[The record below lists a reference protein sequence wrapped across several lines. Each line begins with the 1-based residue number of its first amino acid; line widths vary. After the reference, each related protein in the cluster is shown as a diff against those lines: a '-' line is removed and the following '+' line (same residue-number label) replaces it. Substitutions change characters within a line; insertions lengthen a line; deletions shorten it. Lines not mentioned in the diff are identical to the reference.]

1 MKKISIL
8 HKNNFFE
15 KGLNNKKQSKLNNS
29 FSKILDE
36 INFNLENTKD
46 TFHVLSKKFEFDF
59 HLKDLKKFDK
69 FKTVVVVGMGGSIL
83 GSNAIYDFMKHKVK
97 KKFIF
102 FDNLDYEK
110 LLNFKKKNNI
120 NKNLFIIISKSG
132 NTIET
137 LANFIALNIIKKNAK
152 NIIIISENKDNS
164 LLSISKKYN
173 LHYVKHKNFLGGRYS
188 VLSEVGIIPAYLMG
202 VNIKK
207 LRNNLEN
214 YLKTNKMNFLKNSSI
229 SLTKILNKKK
239 YKNLI
244 FLNYA
249 PQLEKFLFWC
259 QQLIAE
265 SLGKKGKGFLPIISN
280 APKDHHSLLQLYLDG
295 PKDKIFYFFSICNN
309 QGESLQTKKISK
321 KINYL
326 NNKNINDIKETQKKA
341 VIKALTKSNIPFREF
356 TINKTNEETLGEL
369 FSYFMLET
377 SIVGKMA
384 NINPFN
390 QPAVERVK
398 IFTKKI
404 LN

>member
-8 HKNNFFE
+8 HKNNFLE

-214 YLKTNKMNFLKNSSI
+214 YLKKNKMNFLKNSSI

>member
-1 MKKISIL
+1 
-8 HKNNFFE
+8 
-15 KGLNNKKQSKLNNS
+15 
-29 FSKILDE
+29 
-36 INFNLENTKD
+36 
-46 TFHVLSKKFEFDF
+46 
-59 HLKDLKKFDK
+59 
-69 FKTVVVVGMGGSIL
+69 
-83 GSNAIYDFMKHKVK
+83 
-97 KKFIF
+97 
-102 FDNLDYEK
+102 
-110 LLNFKKKNNI
+110 
-120 NKNLFIIISKSG
+120 
-132 NTIET
+132 
-137 LANFIALNIIKKNAK
+137 
-152 NIIIISENKDNS
+152 
-164 LLSISKKYN
+164 
-173 LHYVKHKNFLGGRYS
+173 
-188 VLSEVGIIPAYLMG
+188 MG

-280 APKDHHSLLQLYLDG
+280 TPKDHHSLLQLYLDG
-295 PKDKIFYFFSICNN
+295 PKDKIFYFFSIYNN

-341 VIKALTKSNIPFREF
+341 VIKALTKNNIPFREF
-356 TINKTNEETLGEL
+356 IINKTNEETLGEL

-390 QPAVERVK
+390 QPAVEQVK

>member
-214 YLKTNKMNFLKNSSI
+214 YLKKNKMNFLKNSSI

-390 QPAVERVK
+390 QPAVEQVK

>member
-8 HKNNFFE
+8 HKNNFLE

>member
-46 TFHVLSKKFEFDF
+46 TFHVLSKKFEFNF

-137 LANFIALNIIKKNAK
+137 LVNFIALNIIRKNAK
-152 NIIIISENKDNS
+152 NIIIISENKDNT

-280 APKDHHSLLQLYLDG
+280 TPKDHHSLLQLYLDG
-295 PKDKIFYFFSICNN
+295 PKDKIFYFFSIYNN

-341 VIKALTKSNIPFREF
+341 VIKALTKNNIPFREF
-356 TINKTNEETLGEL
+356 IINKTNEETLGEL

-390 QPAVERVK
+390 QPAVEQVK

>member
-214 YLKTNKMNFLKNSSI
+214 YLKKNKMNFLKNSSI

-341 VIKALTKSNIPFREF
+341 VIKALTKNNIPFREF
-356 TINKTNEETLGEL
+356 IINKTNEETLGEL

-390 QPAVERVK
+390 QPAVEQVK